1 MPRFKIRNVVRALY
15 FLIVVYTVYYIRVER
30 WSSNT
35 GLEYGGHAGPA
46 INILDHV
53 NMFIGT
59 KNGGEAR
66 SIDHR
71 RGIYSRSIHVGHAF
85 PGASLPYG

>member
-1 MPRFKIRNVVRALY
+1 MPRFKTRSVVRAFYL
-15 FLIVVYTVYYIRVER
+15 LVVVYTVYYIRVER

-35 GLEYGGHAGPA
+35 GLEYGGHGRPA
-46 INILDHV
+46 PNVLDHV

-66 SIDHR
+66 SIDDR
-71 RGIYSRSIHVGHAF
+71 RGIY
-85 PGASLPYG
+85 